1 MNSRTIAWG
10 LVTALLVALGGGFVF
25 SYWSAHGT
33 APVPHPGYRRWRVVY
48 YEGGPW
54 DDYPLH
60 LRGLVHGWMDLG
72 WIEPDTLPEP
82 TAPNDTHSLWQWL
95 CTEARSEYLAFTQG
109 NYYSVDWVDS
119 RRQAIRAKLID
130 RLNRPGEI
138 DLVLAMGTWAGK
150 DLATDDHSVPTL
162 VMSTSDPVASGII
175 ASPDDSGLDHVHCYC
190 DPNRHV
196 RQIRAF
202 HNIVKFKR
210 LGVAYEDTPDG
221 RVYANVDDLERI
233 GRQVGFEVVHASWP
247 KPSGPELDDRL
258 KQLALDGFSKLGP
271 RVDAVWIGSLTEASP
286 RFMPGVLEPLFEHNV
301 PTWSQMGARA
311 VRRGV
316 MLGMAERD
324 LDELGLFYARTA
336 AAIFH
341 GARPRDLEQ
350 VHEDPKLLVVNQAAA
365 RRIGYTLP
373 PGLVTVADAVYVDID
388 DSPVEDAP

>member
-1 MNSRTIAWG
+1 MNSRTMAWG
-10 LVTALLVALGGGFVF
+10 LVAALLLAVGGGFVF
-25 SYWSAHGT
+25 SYWSGQRT
-33 APVPHPGYRRWRVVY
+33 SPVTHPVGRRWRVAY

-82 TAPNDTHSLWQWL
+82 TTPGDTKTLWRWL
-95 CTEARSEYLAFTQG
+95 CTQARSEYLEFAQG
-109 NYYSVDWVDS
+109 NYYSADWVGS
-119 RRQAIRAKLID
+119 RRQAMRAELID

-175 ASPDDSGLDHVHCYC
+175 DSPDDSGFDHVHCYC
-190 DPNRHV
+190 DPNRYV

-202 HNIVKFKR
+202 HNIVQFER
-210 LGVAYEDTPDG
+210 IGVPYEDTPDG
-221 RVYANVDDLERI
+221 RVYANVEDLERI
-233 GRQVGFEVVHASWP
+233 GREMGFEVVHASWP
-247 KPSGPELDDRL
+247 KPPGPEHDDLL
-258 KQLALDGFSKLGP
+258 KQLGRQAFAELAPK
-271 RVDAVWIGSLTEASP
+271 VDAVWIGSLTEAAP
-286 RFMPGVLEPLFEHNV
+286 RFMPEVLEPLFEHNV

-316 MLGMAERD
+316 MLGMAERN
-324 LDELGLFYARTA
+324 LDQLGLFYARTI

-341 GARPRDLEQ
+341 GARPRDLAQ
-350 VHEDPKLLVVNQAAA
+350 VHEDPKLLVLNQAVA
-365 RRIGYTLP
+365 RRINYTLP

-388 DSPVEDAP
+388 DAPVEGTP